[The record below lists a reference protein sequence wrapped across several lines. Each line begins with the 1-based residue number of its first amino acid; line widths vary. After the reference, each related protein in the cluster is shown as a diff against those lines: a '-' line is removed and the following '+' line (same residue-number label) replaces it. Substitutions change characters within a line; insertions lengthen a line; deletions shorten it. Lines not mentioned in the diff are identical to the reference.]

1 MSLKKT
7 FAIALVMMLL
17 AVSFSFAENLE
28 KENALPAIP
37 SEPTNEC
44 LSQDEVVGIVKQ
56 KMADAYQRPLSDFD
70 CHKAKAN
77 FVALENGEDAWVV
90 MVDHNNEK
98 YDVGAAAI
106 IDPQDGTI
114 LNYVSNEEKELNLV
128 LLEQWKEQKGDLRT
142 WTAEEQALF
151 DWLYGTAET
160 YAAPSENQIGKE
172 QAAEIALAAIPET
185 LQNPEF
191 YYSFKTLPATD
202 GKQPQYAWLMTIC
215 EDGQEKYAVYVSA
228 ADGAVIEVIAISR
241 QG

>member
-1 MSLKKT
+1 MKKT

-17 AVSFSFAENLE
+17 AASFSFAENFE

-37 SEPTNEC
+37 SEPTNEG
-44 LSQDEVVGIVKQ
+44 LSQDEAVGIVKQ

-70 CHKAKAN
+70 CHKVKAN

-90 MVDHNNEK
+90 MVDHNNEN

-172 QAAEIALAAIPET
+172 QAA
-185 LQNPEF
+185 
-191 YYSFKTLPATD
+191 
-202 GKQPQYAWLMTIC
+202 
-215 EDGQEKYAVYVSA
+215 
-228 ADGAVIEVIAISR
+228 
-241 QG
+241 